1 VVDLNDKDETKGI
14 KAATKMLEDANLEVN
29 DENIFIAGA
38 CKEKGIMFLQ
48 GKGTIGVRKNEP
60 KKETSSSNAEG
71 YTVKL
76 NGKKYSV
83 KLEGSKATVNGKT
96 YDIDVKEGIEE
107 TNVSSTS
114 TEGTPIK
121 AALPGV
127 VIRTEVSVGD
137 EVQEGDVLLVVEAMK
152 METEIKSPQ
161 AGKVL
166 SVDVSQGD
174 QVKNGQVL
182 VTLG

>member
-1 VVDLNDKDETKGI
+1 I
-14 KAATKMLEDANLEVN
+14 KAATKMLEDAGLEVN

-60 KKETSSSNAEG
+60 QKVSSTTADG
-71 YTVKL
+71 YTVTV

-83 KLEGSKATVNGKT
+83 KLDGAKATVNGKS
-96 YDIDVKEGIEE
+96 YDVAIKEGVED
-107 TNVSSTS
+107 TVSASS
-114 TEGTPIK
+114 ASGEGEPVK

-127 VIRTEVSVGD
+127 VIRTEVSAGD
-137 EVQEGDVLLVVEAMK
+137 EVAEGHVLLVVEAMK
-152 METEIKSPQ
+152 METEIKSPK

-166 SVDVSQGD
+166 SVDVAQGD
-174 QVKNGQVL
+174 QVKNGQTL